1 MEFEENMESWF
12 QRCMI
17 LFSALI
23 VASQTHWPIPGKGTG
38 MKNSIPNFWEREQE
52 WEIAFP
58 TFENGNGSK
67 NPFPTFGNRNGRQ
80 VFPGMVGN
88 GNSRSSLCR
97 RPRWI
102 PCGRWKHVD
111 FHMAVRGIWHQT
123 RNGFTIFFAGTDQ
136 VQNKCIACLLNLVR
150 FPNSQEG
157 QGTWLVKPKWYQELY
172 YRRLLCHLEIYCWQE
187 V

>member
-67 NPFPTFGNRNGRQ
+67 KSIPTFWEQEWETGIPGDGRERE
-80 VFPGMVGN
+80 F
-88 GNSRSSLCR
+88 SL
-97 RPRWI
+97 I
-102 PCGRWKHVD
+102 PV
-111 FHMAVRGIWHQT
+111 
-123 RNGFTIFFAGTDQ
+123 
-136 VQNKCIACLLNLVR
+136 
-150 FPNSQEG
+150 
-157 QGTWLVKPKWYQELY
+157 
-172 YRRLLCHLEIYCWQE
+172 
-187 V
+187 

>member
-1 MEFEENMESWF
+1 
-12 QRCMI
+12 MI
-17 LFSALI
+17 YIAVQLIQIFSAYGSI
-23 VASQTHWPIPGKGTG
+23 HRSQVTGHGGTRG
-38 MKNSIPNFWEREQE
+38 PRG
-52 WEIAFP
+52 P
-58 TFENGNGSK
+58 K

-97 RPRWI
+97 RPHWI

-157 QGTWLVKPKWYQELY
+157 QGTWLVEPKWYQELY
-172 YRRLLCHLEIYCWQE
+172 YRRLLCHLEIYCWQA